1 MLKMYSRLFC
11 QDGVDEQEVIKND
24 FEVEPFTSLK
34 HEVLTNIVVKTTK
47 SIKNTCEIQQ
57 CH

>member
-47 SIKNTCEIQQ
+47 NIKNTCEI
-57 CH
+57 